1 MKLNLLIF
9 FVLLLSLSLPDAAQ
23 ASIADLFKDEEGRTK
38 WQHVANFSASLLI
51 VLLSIAVTA
60 LLVSVRKFWKVNRA
74 LKEIKRN
81 LEVKVKQRTQN
92 LDESNTLLKEAN
104 NLLEGEIQQHKKTAG
119 QLRISQN
126 YLYSILESLP
136 SILIGLNEK
145 MQVTH
150 WNKMAGEISGTP
162 AEQALGMSLW
172 DAYPAITISKD
183 QIDEVFTSGQSKQIK
198 HSQRGQYY
206 FDIVVFPLKTD
217 RGVVVLIDN
226 VTQKTLAENM
236 LIQRDKMASMGEL
249 AASMAYDIK
258 TPLEG
263 ILEDVEAVTQELLQ
277 ENVEE
282 SPAEAALNDALVRG
296 KQATA
301 IIDNLLEFSR
311 NKDGEMKA
319 TNPQE
324 LIENSLRLARD
335 VLSQPN
341 GLSFRDVKI
350 EKKVASELPQFECLA
365 AELQQVFLGVF
376 RHSLQRMARVKEK
389 GYAPGITI
397 DVYEEMDSLWFRIA
411 HNGQPLSE
419 QEQRELFEPF
429 LNSVSTIKPQ
439 AYEFQNRLSFSHF
452 IVTEQHE
459 GEMAVTS
466 SAEQGTCFHLQFLLN
481 KQSIVPSIPQDK

>member
-1 MKLNLLIF
+1 MKFKLF
-9 FVLLLSLSLPDAAQ
+9 FIVLLATAFLNPEMADAA
-23 ASIADLFKDEEGRTK
+23 IADLFKDEEGRTK

-51 VLLSIAVTA
+51 VLLSIAVTG
-60 LLVSVRKFWKVNRA
+60 LLVSLMKFRKVNRA

-92 LDESNTLLKEAN
+92 LNESNTLLKEAN
-104 NLLEGEIQQHKKTAG
+104 TLLEGEIQQHKKTAS
-119 QLRISQN
+119 QLKISQN

-136 SILIGLNEK
+136 SILIGLNEE

-183 QIDEVFTSGQSKQIK
+183 QIDEVFANGKPKQIK

-226 VTQKTLAENM
+226 VTQRTLAENM

-277 ENVEE
+277 ENVEL
-282 SPAEAALNDALVRG
+282 SPAEAALNDALERG

-311 NKDGEMKA
+311 NKDGELRK
-319 TNPQE
+319 TSPVE
-324 LIENSLRLARD
+324 LLENSLRLARD

-341 GLSFRDVKI
+341 GLRFRDIKI
-350 EKKVASELPQFECLA
+350 EKSFAENLPEFECLA
-365 AELQQVFLGVF
+365 AELQQVFLGIF
-376 RHSLQRMARVKEK
+376 RHSLQRMSAVKKSEFS
-389 GYAPGITI
+389 PCVSIQI
-397 DVYEEMDSLWFRIA
+397 YEEMGSLWFRIG
-411 HNGQPLSE
+411 HNGQTLTE
-419 QEQRELFEPF
+419 QEQLELFEPF
-429 LNSVSTIKPQ
+429 LNSVSTIKPK
-439 AYEFQNRLSFSHF
+439 AFEFQNRLSFSHF

-466 SAEQGTCFHLQFLLN
+466 SEEQGTQFHLQFLLE
-481 KQSIVPSIPQDK
+481 KQSIRPSIPPA